1 MYRKECVRHKEKER
15 EKERERRKR
24 VYSENLR
31 IERERREK
39 EREEIS
45 RRLVVA
51 LGKGHLLVTETN
63 RTGYVPGG
71 GSARKGNYVCRLVRR
86 SRRKRRTG

>member
-1 MYRKECVRHKEKER
+1 MYRKECVRHKER
-15 EKERERRKR
+15 ETEENGYILRICELRERER
-24 VYSENLR
+24 
-31 IERERREK
+31 

-63 RTGYVPGG
+63 RTGYVAGG
-71 GSARKGNYVCRLVRR
+71 GSARGRETLRV
-86 SRRKRRTG
+86 SSS